1 MMRLVLTIAILCLL
15 PLLPAQIPAPTVTST
30 TPQQPRILPGTPAAK
45 PPEEQKKTPPG
56 TPAPKGE
63 APKDEALTADEGDY
77 IFKVP
82 VQVVLVPTT
91 VTDRKGHV
99 INGLKPQDFV
109 VMDNDKQQQINRDV
123 TFLPLSMVIC
133 IQRSSNVDM
142 VLPKIREMGYVM
154 HDLLIGQDGEAAI
167 IGFDH
172 RVDLLQDFTND
183 PEKINAA
190 VEKLKPGSRTSRLN
204 DSIEAAARLLR
215 HKKDRRRTIL
225 LISET
230 MDRASEA
237 KVKDVATA
245 LQVYNIDVFT
255 LNISRLITRFGEK
268 PAVPRPD
275 PFPPAA
281 RPMPGIIANDPTT
294 QSQVFGTP
302 GYGVDF
308 VPVIEE
314 IFTATKA
321 IFVKNPAEVY
331 TQFTGGREYSFMTQK
346 DLENAIAQIGGEIR
360 SQYILSYSPNNKIEG
375 GFHKIKVTVNRP
387 GLRVRTRPGYWMAGV
402 PN

>member
-15 PLLPAQIPAPTVTST
+15 PLLPAQTQP
-30 TPQQPRILPGTPAAK
+30 PRIMPGTPAPK
-45 PPEEQKKTPPG
+45 PPEQKRTAPG

-63 APKDEALTADEGDY
+63 TPKDEALQPDDGQFILKQT
-77 IFKVP
+77 

-109 VMDNDKQQQINRDV
+109 LMDNEKQQQINRDV

-142 VLPKIREMGYVM
+142 VLPKIQKMGYVM
-154 HDLLIGQDGEAAI
+154 HDLLVGNDGEAAI

-204 DSIEAAARLLR
+204 DSIEMAARLLR
-215 HKKDRRRTIL
+215 NKKDRRRTIL
-225 LISET
+225 MISET
-230 MDRASEA
+230 MDRSSEA
-237 KVKDVATA
+237 KVKEVATA
-245 LQVYNIDVFT
+245 LQVYNIDVYT
-255 LNISRLITRFGEK
+255 LNISRLITRFLEK
-268 PAVPRPD
+268 PGVPRPD

-321 IFVKNPAEVY
+321 IFVRNPAEVY
-331 TQFTGGREYSFMTQK
+331 TRFTGGREYSFMSQK
-346 DLENAIAQIGGEIR
+346 DLENAITEIGAEIR